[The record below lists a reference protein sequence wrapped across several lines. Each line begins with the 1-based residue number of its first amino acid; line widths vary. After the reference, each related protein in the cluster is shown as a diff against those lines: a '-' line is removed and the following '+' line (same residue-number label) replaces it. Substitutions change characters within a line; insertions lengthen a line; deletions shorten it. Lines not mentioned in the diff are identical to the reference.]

1 MNVSCRLSP
10 PARLLDD
17 RELEIGLH
25 AARTLGRCGN
35 RVVTEREAA
44 RIILAETHVL
54 ELLRRLELLERIYET
69 LMRET
74 ESLSEFG
81 GVEQIVYLMAAIADV
96 DDRHA
101 FVDWSEEIRSPRV
114 DSVRAWFERHFRST
128 DPVWDFIRR

>member
-10 PARLLDD
+10 PARLLDE

-25 AARTLGRCGN
+25 AARALGDCGN

-44 RIILAETHVL
+44 RIILEATKVL
-54 ELLRRLELLERIYET
+54 EMFRRLKLLDRIYET

-74 ESLSEFG
+74 ESLTDAE
-81 GVEQIVYLMAAIADV
+81 GVEQVVYLMAAIADL

-101 FVDWSEEIRSPRV
+101 FVHWSAELGSPRI
-114 DSVRAWFERHFRST
+114 DEVRGWFERHFRST